1 MNQIKVIAY
10 YRKLQKMVL
19 LLLNPLNKVSM
30 GTDQIV
36 LMTDVYI
43 FEMYMYMQVVWN
55 QYFYN

>member
-30 GTDQIV
+30 GTDQIA

>member
-43 FEMYMYMQVVWN
+43 FEMYMYMQVV
-55 QYFYN
+55 